1 MAGGWITSKLRGVI
15 LINSIPGIVNGGI
28 AMNEAEDTKRKG
40 EKNVLGEIGE

>member
-15 LINSIPGIVNGGI
+15 LINSIPGFNGGV
-28 AMNEAEDTKRKG
+28 ARYEAEDTKRKG